1 MDMPERI
8 NVYLTRIDRDII
20 ISNEDKL
27 IEKVSDWRKEKLSRL
42 KNPSVRAESL
52 AAGLLLRYAVDR
64 ELGKEFG
71 EYDIEAGPQGK
82 PHFKGA
88 EGMEFNISHSGDFV
102 AAVIS
107 RHPVGID
114 IEVKSDTKFRVTKR
128 MFSESEQKRVFE
140 SADPDR
146 EFRAVWTEKEAYLK
160 CTGEG
165 ISVALKSFYKD
176 METSEIMREAEGE
189 YRGTGCYI
197 TTLKP
202 EGEDYCLSVCS
213 KDIKFTLDIINVNE
227 L

>member
-1 MDMPERI
+1 MPERI
-8 NVYLTRIDRDII
+8 NVYLTRIDRDNI
-20 ISNEDKL
+20 ISNEDEL

-88 EGMEFNISHSGDFV
+88 EGTEFNISHSGDFV
-102 AAVIS
+102 AVVIS

>member
-1 MDMPERI
+1 MPERI
-8 NVYLTRIDRDII
+8 NVYLTRIDRDSI

-52 AAGLLLRYAVDR
+52 SAGLLLRYAIVH
-64 ELGKEFG
+64 ELGGEFG
-71 EYDIEAGPQGK
+71 EY
-82 PHFKGA
+82 
-88 EGMEFNISHSGDFV
+88 
-102 AAVIS
+102 
-107 RHPVGID
+107 D

-128 MFSESEQKRVFE
+128 MFSEQEQKRVFE
-140 SADPDR
+140 SDDPDR

-176 METSEIMREAEGE
+176 KETSEIMRETDGE
-189 YRGTGCYI
+189 FKGTGCYV

-213 KDIKFTLDIINVNE
+213 KDIKFTLDIINVYE

>member
-1 MDMPERI
+1 MPERI
-8 NVYLTRIDRDII
+8 NVYLTRIDRDSI

-52 AAGLLLRYAVDR
+52 SAGLLLRYAIVH
-64 ELGKEFG
+64 ELGGEFG

-82 PHFKGA
+82 PHFKNIEGA
-88 EGMEFNISHSGDFV
+88 EFNISHSGDFV

-107 RHPVGID
+107 RYPIGID

-128 MFSESEQKRVFE
+128 MFSEQEQKRVFE
-140 SADPDR
+140 SDDPDR

-176 METSEIMREAEGE
+176 METSEIMRETDGE
-189 YRGTGCYI
+189 FKGTGCYV